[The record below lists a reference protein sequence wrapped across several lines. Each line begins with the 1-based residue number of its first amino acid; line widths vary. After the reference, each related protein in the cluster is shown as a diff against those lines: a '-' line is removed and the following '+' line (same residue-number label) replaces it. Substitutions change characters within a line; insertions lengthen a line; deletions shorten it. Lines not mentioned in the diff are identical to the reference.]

1 MPKRLVP
8 ALLVLVLAG
17 CNLPRGAAMQSEI
30 ISGSE
35 QETRDFQLVAIN
47 RETVDTIAGWPAPPQ
62 AHPSYST
69 WPRNGL
75 RSPDSATIAS
85 GDRLSV
91 TIWDN
96 EENSLLTSPSQKST
110 QLTQVVVAGDGS
122 VFLPYVGKVAV
133 RGLSPDQA
141 RERLQTALSATL
153 PSAQVQ
159 VGVEAGRQNTVDL
172 VGGVAKAGSYPIP
185 DRSFSVL
192 SLISQGGGV
201 AQGMNNPIV
210 KLVRGGRAYGIPVER
225 LFAQP
230 SLDVSLR
237 GGDKV
242 IVEPDPRA
250 FLALGA
256 TGKQTS
262 IPFPQDQ
269 ISALDAVSLIGGI
282 NASRANP
289 KGVLVLREYAADQV
303 RTDGRGP
310 DRARVVFA
318 VDLTSADGLFSARK
332 FRILDGDLVLATE
345 SPINNARTVFGVIGQ
360 IFGLS
365 NQLDGSN

>member
-1 MPKRLVP
+1 
-8 ALLVLVLAG
+8 
-17 CNLPRGAAMQSEI
+17 MQSEI
-30 ISGSE
+30 LAGADK
-35 QETRDFQLVAIN
+35 ETRDFQVVAVT
-47 RETVDTIAGWPAPPQ
+47 RDTVDALAGWDLPPQ
-62 AHPSYST
+62 AHPGYAA
-69 WPRNGL
+69 WPQGGL
-75 RSPDSATIAS
+75 RSPDSAAIAA
-85 GDRLSV
+85 GDLLSV

-96 EENSLLTSPSQKST
+96 EENSLLTSPTQKST
-110 QLTQVVVAGDGS
+110 ALTQVPVAGDGT

-141 RERLQTALSATL
+141 REKLQTALAATL
-153 PSAQVQ
+153 PSAQVL
-159 VGVEAGRQNTVDL
+159 VSVEAGRQNTVDL

-192 SLISQGGGV
+192 SLLSQGGGV
-201 AQGMNNPIV
+201 ATGMNNPIV
-210 KLVRGGRAYGIPVER
+210 KLVRGGRAYGIAVER

-256 TGKQTS
+256 TGKQTT

-269 ISALDAVSLIGGI
+269 VGALDAVSLIGGI

-289 KGVLVLREYAADQV
+289 KGVLVLREYAAKQV
-303 RTDGRGP
+303 RSDGRGP
-310 DRARVVFA
+310 DRARVVFT
-318 VDLTSADGLFSARK
+318 VDLTTADGLFSARK
-332 FRILDGDLVLATE
+332 FRIHDGDLVLATE
-345 SPINNARTVFGVIGQ
+345 SPVNNARTVFGLIGQ

-365 NQLDGSN
+365 NQLDGTN

>member
-1 MPKRLVP
+1 MLKRLTP
-8 ALLVLVLAG
+8 AILVLVLAG
-17 CNLPRGAAMQSEI
+17 CALPRGAAMQSEI
-30 ISGSE
+30 IAGSDK
-35 QETRDFQLVAIN
+35 ETRDFQVVSVT
-47 RETVDTIAGWPAPPQ
+47 RDTVDALAGWDLPPQ
-62 AHPSYST
+62 AHPGHAA

-75 RSPDSATIAS
+75 RSPDSAAIAT
-85 GDRLSV
+85 GDLLAV

-110 QLTQVVVAGDGS
+110 QLTQVAVAGDGT

-141 RERLQTALSATL
+141 RESLQTALSTTL
-153 PSAQVQ
+153 PSAQVLVSVQ
-159 VGVEAGRQNTVDL
+159 AGRQNTVDL

-192 SLISQGGGV
+192 SLLSQGGGV
-201 AQGMNNPIV
+201 APGMNNPIV
-210 KLVRGGRAYGIPVER
+210 KLVRGGRAYGIAVER

-256 TGKQTS
+256 AGKQTT
-262 IPFPQDQ
+262 IPFPQDAV
-269 ISALDAVSLIGGI
+269 SALDAVSLIGGI

-289 KGVLVLREYAADQV
+289 KGVLVLREYATKQV
-303 RTDGRGP
+303 RSDGRGP
-310 DRARVVFA
+310 DRARVVFT
-318 VDLTSADGLFSARK
+318 VDLTTADGLFSARK
-332 FRILDGDLVLATE
+332 FRIHDGDLVLATE
-345 SPINNARTVFGVIGQ
+345 SPINNTRTIFGLIGQ
-360 IFGLS
+360 IFGLA
-365 NQLDGSN
+365 NQADGN